1 MMRLIISEI
10 MMSLREEYSMIHP
23 LSDVQ
28 SENIGENTN
37 IWQFCVVLKGAK
49 IGKNCN
55 ICSHCFIENDVVIG
69 NNVTIKCGVQI
80 WDGMRIEDDVFIGP
94 NTTFCNDKYPKSRN
108 KNWKYDDNSTFS
120 LPKDTTIIT
129 PITLAYQIPLKN
141 VMQTK
146 ILFWWAHPLSFRWLV
161 GRSQRTPAFLKYF
174 IKKAVKS
181 DAIFFQDIINKNSC
195 CNIINR
201 TSKNNYLPSFIE
213 IPNNVFFRSSIKNK
227 EEINIGWIGRL
238 DKDKIFS
245 LLNILK
251 QFNEFKTDKKKII
264 HIIGLG
270 SCKDYISLDEYKSLE
285 IRFVG
290 KKVNKE
296 LDNYIIQNIDIVF
309 AMGVSLLEAAKLK
322 IPTVLVRLFEKK
334 AYEDK
339 FVWLFNLNNFIVGCN
354 NYSEIEKV
362 KTNSFSEIIDDIY
375 NKNLF
380 CQNGAISYNYVKVNY
395 DIHYVSNLLLLN
407 ISRSNMKFC
416 LYKYLNINFYF
427 NGLLNLLKKLGK
439 K

>member
-1 MMRLIISEI
+1 MQN
-10 MMSLREEYSMIHP
+10 
-23 LSDVQ
+23 LSQ
-28 SENIGENTN
+28 
-37 IWQFCVVLKGAK
+37 
-49 IGKNCN
+49 CN
-55 ICSHCFIENDVVIG
+55 IKKII
-69 NNVTIKCGVQI
+69 
-80 WDGMRIEDDVFIGP
+80 
-94 NTTFCNDKYPKSRN
+94 
-108 KNWKYDDNSTFS
+108 YDDNSTFS

-141 VMQTK
+141 IMQTK

-195 CNIINR
+195 CNIIKKKK
-201 TSKNNYLPSFIE
+201 KNNYLPSFIE